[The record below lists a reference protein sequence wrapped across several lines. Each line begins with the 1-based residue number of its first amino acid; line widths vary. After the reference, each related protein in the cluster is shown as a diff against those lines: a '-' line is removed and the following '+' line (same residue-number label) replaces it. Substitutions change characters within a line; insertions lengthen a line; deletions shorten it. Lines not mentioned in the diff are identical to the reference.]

1 MSETFRCNTVCSIQA
16 CWNDCEDS
24 LKEKINRSKFVNKIR
39 NKLMEKKREKLNH

>member
-1 MSETFRCNTVCSIQA
+1 MSETYRCNTGCSSHA

-39 NKLMEKKREKLNH
+39 NKLMEKKYEKLDH